1 MTDQTKPMDAE
12 RLAEMRQRAEAA
24 TPGPWVHTHADAD
37 ADSPLGDIPEMNWV
51 ASADAGDTPNGD
63 VQFLIDCYGGSANA
77 DFIAASRQDVPY
89 LLDLVDSLSA
99 ERDALAD
106 RVDALRDDLG
116 RTVRSRDE
124 WEGNYIDSA
133 AERDEYRRALR
144 YLVGNEWEEAAGD
157 TLSEKAMST
166 VIDRQASELAA
177 LRAVVEEARD
187 EIESWK
193 INANLEVVANEAAVL
208 AILDRGLKG
217 ENNG

>member
-1 MTDQTKPMDAE
+1 MTDQTRPMDTKRIAE
-12 RLAEMRQRAEAA
+12 IRARVEAA
-24 TPGPWVHTHADAD
+24 TPGPWTTKTLHTTLADA
-37 ADSPLGDIPEMNWV
+37 A
-51 ASADAGDTPNGD
+51 
-63 VQFLIDCYGGSANA
+63 
-77 DFIAASRQDVPY
+77 FIAHSGEDVPY
-89 LLDLVDSLSA
+89 LLDLVASL
-99 ERDALAD
+99 
-106 RVDALRDDLG
+106 
-116 RTVRSRDE
+116 T
-124 WEGNYIDSA
+124 

-144 YLVGNEWEEAAGD
+144 YLVGNEWEESAGD